1 MIYFD
6 SAATTCPFNDVLLEY
21 NKVSKESFANPS
33 SIHNLGF
40 QANRIY
46 QKSKERIL
54 KLTKLDKDF
63 DLVFTAGASEANNL
77 VLKGLSAAYKNRG
90 KTILVSSIE
99 HPSVSVTAN
108 ELVDAG
114 FIVKYIPVDI
124 NGRIIISELEKLLSN
139 DVILVSI
146 IAVNNETGVKQD
158 FVAISKLIR
167 KYPKII
173 FHSDITQALGKENFD
188 YSLFDCCSFS
198 GHKFHGLK
206 GCGGL
211 FYKKKLMFKS
221 LVNGGNQQSN
231 VRAGTLDIAS
241 IAAMAKALEL
251 SYEKLNKNY
260 QYIRDLQVYLMEKLS
275 KIEEIELN
283 SNEFCSPY
291 IVNFSFKEHKS
302 SVLVEGLSEKEIYVS
317 SISACSSK
325 KENVSSVLLAM
336 GKGNDLAA
344 NSMRVS
350 FSAENTKE
358 EIDVFID
365 ELNRLLAEVRRR

>member
-63 DLVFTAGASEANNL
+63 DLVFTAGASEANNV

-114 FIVKYIPVDI
+114 FFVKYIPVDG

-158 FVAISKLIR
+158 FAAISKLIR

-241 IAAMAKALEL
+241 IAAMTKALEL
-251 SYEKLNKNY
+251 SYEKLSKNY
-260 QYIRDLQVYLMEKLS
+260 QYICDLQAYLMEKLS

-283 SNEFCSPY
+283 SNELCSPY

-365 ELNRLLAEVRRR
+365 ELNRLLVEVRRR

>member
-114 FIVKYIPVDI
+114 FFVKYIPVDG

-158 FVAISKLIR
+158 FAAISKLIR

-241 IAAMAKALEL
+241 IAAMTKALEL
-251 SYEKLNKNY
+251 SYEKLSKNY
-260 QYIRDLQVYLMEKLS
+260 QYICDLQAYLMEKLS

-283 SNEFCSPY
+283 SNELCSPY

-365 ELNRLLAEVRRR
+365 ELNRLLVEVRRR